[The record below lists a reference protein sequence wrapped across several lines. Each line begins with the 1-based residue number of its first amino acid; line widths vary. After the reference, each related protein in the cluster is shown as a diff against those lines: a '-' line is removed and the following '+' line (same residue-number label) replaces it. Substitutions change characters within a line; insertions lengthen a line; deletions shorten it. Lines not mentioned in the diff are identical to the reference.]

1 MLGEKYFSSKQ
12 RQVDKVF
19 EYKSKGW
26 SYLLMEYL
34 IKKTESNY
42 AVKIAK
48 TLTDKYGIEP

>member
-1 MLGEKYFSSKQ
+1 MLGEKYFSSKH
-12 RQVDKVF
+12 RQVHKVF

-48 TLTDKYGIEP
+48 RLTDKYGIEP